1 MSNIYKSNIFVKNVP
16 KDVTLEQFEQKM
28 ATVGTILK
36 IKLDEHF
43 IYVNNEKICK
53 NKKGY
58 VLYEDVKQAQKCIQK
73 FHESHEFGYGRPI
86 EVDFWRSKNDIKQ

>member
-53 NKKGY
+53 NKK
-58 VLYEDVKQAQKCIQK
+58 
-73 FHESHEFGYGRPI
+73 H
-86 EVDFWRSKNDIKQ
+86 